1 MTVVYFVRHAES
13 DKSRGDERTR
23 GLSSRGIRD
32 RELVTRYLADKQIHA
47 AFSSPYRR
55 AIETI
60 ADFTDRFRLTVQT
73 EDSLREWV
81 RCADPTVDF
90 HEFCRRHLT
99 DFDYRYA
106 DGESLR
112 RVQDRNIAAL
122 ETILETCEGRNVIIG
137 THGMALST
145 VISYYDPD
153 FGYDAFEEL
162 LPRMPLIVRMV
173 FDGKRCA
180 EMETIE
186 IEQMREGR

>member
-23 GLSSRGIRD
+23 GLSARGIRD
-32 RELVTRYLADKQIHA
+32 RELVTRYLADKEIQA

-55 AIETI
+55 AVETI
-60 ADFTDRFRLTVQT
+60 DDFADKQGMTVRT
-73 EDSLREWV
+73 VDGLREWD
-81 RCADPTVDF
+81 RCADPSVDF
-90 HEFCRRHLT
+90 TEFCRRHWE
-99 DFDYRYA
+99 DHEYRYA

-112 RVQDRNIAAL
+112 QVQMRNIAAL
-122 ETILETCEGRNVIIG
+122 ENILGECEDKNVIIG

-180 EMETIE
+180 EMETIG